1 MPGKTSIAARI
12 LLSFI
17 SLVIFIAA
25 AETVIRLFEFNT
37 YFQSRF
43 FMVNRALD
51 YPDVF
56 ERDRRLF
63 WKPRASQTIT
73 SQFFDGH
80 TYRFNSLG
88 LRGDEISKM
97 KYQPRIV
104 SLGNSCTFGWG
115 VTEEEM
121 FTSLLEELLDN
132 KYEVINAGVPG
143 YTSFQGKIF
152 YESNLAEFQP
162 DFLLVLFAWN
172 DQWLAANDIPD
183 KNQEFPPE
191 FIINLQNL
199 LSRLHSYRLLKRT
212 LLGFFE
218 KNPDSLFSRTQ
229 PVSRVGLEDF
239 YDNLKSIALKARENG
254 TIPILLTSP
263 VPSLEKYYVPGSVS
277 PLHNYHEKY
286 NNTIRRAAHDENLAI
301 VDLALEFDKYN
312 GLFDD
317 ADYDPIHFNAR
328 GHRLATELIALKIN
342 SLSD

>member
-1 MPGKTSIAARI
+1 
-12 LLSFI
+12 
-17 SLVIFIAA
+17 
-25 AETVIRLFEFNT
+25 
-37 YFQSRF
+37 
-43 FMVNRALD
+43 
-51 YPDVF
+51 
-56 ERDRRLF
+56 
-63 WKPRASQTIT
+63 
-73 SQFFDGH
+73 
-80 TYRFNSLG
+80 
-88 LRGDEISKM
+88 
-97 KYQPRIV
+97 
-104 SLGNSCTFGWG
+104 
-115 VTEEEM
+115 M
-121 FTSLLEELLDN
+121 FTSLLDELQGN

-152 YESNLAEFQP
+152 YESKLAELRP

-183 KNQEFPPE
+183 KNQEFPPQ

-199 LSRLHSYRLLKRT
+199 LSRLHSYRLLKRS
-212 LLGFFE
+212 LLGFLE
-218 KNPDSLFSRTQ
+218 KDPDSLFSRTQ

-239 YDNLKSIALKARENG
+239 YDNLKFICSKAKAGG

-286 NNTIRRAAHDENLAI
+286 NNTIRQAAQEENLAI
-301 VDLALEFDKYN
+301 IDLALEFDKYS

-328 GHRLATELIALKIN
+328 GHRLAAELIAPKID